1 MKFSPTTIKKDDDGF
16 FLIDSATGMLSTN
29 MMAVSP
35 RHPIMY
41 YAVQH
46 LLLDILMEESSSS
59 FSSSFSSS
67 VGTAAIIHN
76 NTINNKK
83 YSSNAITGS
92 FILSRAFRTFQ
103 EGQEKGDNGN
113 LSPGVFHGVM
123 NRTIRVV
130 AGGGLNININN
141 NNSSNEYDND
151 KNNNNL
157 VMSIFSSE
165 QEKETEY
172 QKMGVMVLA
181 EEDNSSDGKDEVPSC
196 LDGLYH
202 HRTGVSVSF

>member
-1 MKFSPTTIKKDDDGF
+1 MKFTPTTIKKNDDGF
-16 FLIDSATGMLSTN
+16 FLIDSTTGMLSTK

-46 LLLDILMEESSSS
+46 LLLDMLMEESSSS
-59 FSSSFSSS
+59 FLSS
-67 VGTAAIIHN
+67 VGTATIIHN
-76 NTINNKK
+76 NTTNSKNH
-83 YSSNAITGS
+83 SNAITGS

-103 EGQEKGDNGN
+103 EGQEEGDNGN

-130 AGGGLNININN
+130 AGGGLNINNN
-141 NNSSNEYDND
+141 NNSSNENENE

-157 VMSIFSSE
+157 VMPIFSSE
-165 QEKETEY
+165 QEKETEF
-172 QKMGVMVLA
+172 QKMGVMVLV
-181 EEDNSSDGKDEVPSC
+181 EEDNSSDDNDEVPSC

-202 HRTGVSVSF
+202 RTGVSVSF